1 MLIFI
6 LFTRHI
12 VDEGIMLLLTIL
24 ITSNSLCIKK
34 KNLTIFH
41 TNHIINIKERF
52 LARLFG
58 IRNRIMLSSLI
69 TILIP
74 PINAISVFF
83 QERLEITLLKRVF
96 IKLHIWQHG
105 MILSCIVLCISGF
118 IILSNL
124 WHIPSILLER
134 TFLAFLFALADNL
147 GIFGNCTIDDGSK
160 LALVSVIQD
169 YTWHVCFED
178 T

>member
-1 MLIFI
+1 MLVLV

-12 VDEGIMLLLTIL
+12 VDKGIMLFLTIL

-34 KNLTIFH
+34 KNLTILH

-74 PINAISVFF
+74 PINAISIFF
-83 QERLEITLLKRVF
+83 QERLEITLLERII
-96 IKLHIWQHG
+96 IK
-105 MILSCIVLCISGF
+105 
-118 IILSNL
+118 
-124 WHIPSILLER
+124 
-134 TFLAFLFALADNL
+134 
-147 GIFGNCTIDDGSK
+147 
-160 LALVSVIQD
+160 
-169 YTWHVCFED
+169 
-178 T
+178 

>member
-1 MLIFI
+1 MLVLV

-12 VDEGIMLLLTIL
+12 VDKGIMLFLTIL

-34 KNLTIFH
+34 KNLTILH

-83 QERLEITLLKRVF
+83 QERLEITLLER
-96 IKLHIWQHG
+96 IIIELHIWQHG
-105 MILSCIVLCISGF
+105 MILSCIILGISGF
-118 IILSNL
+118 IILSYL
-124 WHIPSILLER
+124 WHIPSILLKR

-147 GIFGNCTIDDGSK
+147 GIFGNCTTDDGSK
-160 LALVSVIQD
+160 LAFVSVIQD
-169 YTWHVCFED
+169 YTRHICFED
-178 T
+178 A